1 MKSRWRFLILTLLI
15 LGFGAT
21 SVYLLGTPRLV
32 DIRPA
37 PGATD
42 VPAGAALQ
50 LTFSRPMQ
58 AESITKKLDIQPFH
72 SGKSTWNE
80 RTFTF
85 TPNQPWPNGETIQI
99 HLVAGARASGWF
111 SFPTRQEMAWS
122 FTIEKPFLLY
132 LYPTNSPSA
141 IYAID
146 PETGAADKLTN
157 LPGEVFDYG
166 VDASGSVIVYSASQA
181 SGGNAIYKLNRLSG
195 ENSAILEFP
204 EAQVRYPQISPSG
217 EYLAYERTPLAQSD
231 QPDLSQV
238 WLLPLGEEQ
247 NPLPEQSPFAVGEAG
262 HQTQQPFWSPTGLL
276 TFYDATLSAFI
287 LYDPQTLAR
296 EQIPSQ
302 TGQAGVWDPQGRW
315 YLFPEILFNISSETA
330 DSTGVTPIP
339 ASHLIRYDRMSKS
352 LKDLTL
358 LDNLEDTSPAFSP
371 DGETIVFARK
381 YLNIAAWTPGRQI
394 WLMNADGSHA
404 RPITQQPQYNHYAF
418 SWSPTGDRIAY
429 VRFNQTQLTEPPE
442 VWVIHAD
449 GSQPQKIVTGGYAP
463 QWIP

>member
-1 MKSRWRFLILTLLI
+1 
-15 LGFGAT
+15 
-21 SVYLLGTPRLV
+21 
-32 DIRPA
+32 
-37 PGATD
+37 
-42 VPAGAALQ
+42 
-50 LTFSRPMQ
+50 
-58 AESITKKLDIQPFH
+58 
-72 SGKSTWNE
+72 
-80 RTFTF
+80 
-85 TPNQPWPNGETIQI
+85 
-99 HLVAGARASGWF
+99 
-111 SFPTRQEMAWS
+111 
-122 FTIEKPFLLY
+122 
-132 LYPTNSPSA
+132 
-141 IYAID
+141 
-146 PETGAADKLTN
+146 
-157 LPGEVFDYG
+157 
-166 VDASGSVIVYSASQA
+166 
-181 SGGNAIYKLNRLSG
+181 
-195 ENSAILEFP
+195 
-204 EAQVRYPQISPSG
+204 
-217 EYLAYERTPLAQSD
+217 
-231 QPDLSQV
+231 
-238 WLLPLGEEQ
+238 
-247 NPLPEQSPFAVGEAG
+247 
-262 HQTQQPFWSPTGLL
+262 LL